1 MAKIVYIGVRRSQ
14 YDFLKSIPLYYRPQP
29 KTRPKKLVMY
39 AGEGIDVRKIQP
51 DQRKIP
57 RLYYRG
63 EYRHDVSEQTQKG
76 FYGQLGQAF
85 ASGDLEA
92 AHGTM
97 TEIMNDVFE
106 EILKD
111 QQDHGGFGALQ
122 SIVDL
127 FLTSCL
133 KNRTALQSLATMANE
148 HFTLS
153 IHGCRV
159 SAYAAMFANYHRLSQ
174 DEAHPICMAGLLAD
188 VGKVGMPESILLAES
203 RLEDDSDDLA
213 RLQAHPVIGAKM
225 LYTDGLDD
233 MFILAGV
240 REHHERQDGSGY
252 PQGMTEFTAKRG
264 VKIGEVIAIADCLD
278 YLAHDHRP
286 TYRAAAGVNGALAI
300 LKREADERE
309 MFDPEVYEAVVQG
322 VGGHRVRKVRRSE

>member
-1 MAKIVYIGVRRSQ
+1 MAKIVYVSTRPSQ
-14 YDFLKSIPLYYRPQP
+14 YDFLRSIPFYYRPEP
-29 KTRPKKLVMY
+29 ESRPKHFEVY
-39 AGEGIDVRKIQP
+39 AGEGTDIKEIQS
-51 DQRKIP
+51 DRTKVP

-63 EYRHDVSEQTQKG
+63 EYKPDVAKLTRQGLHTR
-76 FYGQLGQAF
+76 LGQALE
-85 ASGDLEA
+85 SGDLEA

-97 TEIMNDVFE
+97 TEVMTDVFRE
-106 EILKD
+106 ATSEDQKD
-111 QQDHGGFGALQ
+111 GGGFDALG

-225 LYTDGLDD
+225 LY
-233 MFILAGV
+233 ILMDLMICSYSQA
-240 REHHERQDGSGY
+240 
-252 PQGMTEFTAKRG
+252 
-264 VKIGEVIAIADCLD
+264 
-278 YLAHDHRP
+278 
-286 TYRAAAGVNGALAI
+286 
-300 LKREADERE
+300 
-309 MFDPEVYEAVVQG
+309 
-322 VGGHRVRKVRRSE
+322 